1 MNTQYLARVLTIA
14 NVTRIT
20 LAFNLRQRI
29 AEKQYDLARCE
40 ALLADMPDSVPAFL
54 REKAQDTIAEY
65 TDQLVTLQGALAYA
79 QDNDTSMIS
88 ASDVALIDSIK

>member
-1 MNTQYLARVLTIA
+1 MDTQYLAQVLAVA

-29 AEKQYDLARCE
+29 AEKQDALARCE
-40 ALLADMPDSVPAFL
+40 TLLADMPTSAPAFL
-54 REKAQDTIAEY
+54 RQKTQDTIAEY
-65 TDQLVTLQGALAYA
+65 NDQLVTLQCALAYV
-79 QDNDTSMIS
+79 QDNDTSKIS

>member
-29 AEKQYDLARCE
+29 AEKQDDLTRCE
-40 ALLADMPDSVPAFL
+40 SLLADTPDSVPAFL
-54 REKAQDTIAEY
+54 RQKTQDTLAEY
-65 TDQLVTLQGALAYA
+65 ADQLVTLQGALAYA
-79 QDNDTSMIS
+79 QDGDTSKVI